1 MSVLD
6 HENFRFM
13 ESLVNSPDAKQQQAE
28 SPDLGGI
35 KTAYGTIQGGDEDLG
50 EGFAVARRP
59 RPLDKAPESV
69 RQSAKMIRAM
79 APSAAIAAMGGL
91 AGGLPS
97 GGIGV
102 PAGIAGAL
110 GAKAIYDIGSPV
122 INALL
127 GSDTLPSS
135 NIFADKALD
144 YLGVPYPETPGEQSL
159 FNIGRAAIDAMG
171 GGFGIGRTLAKGL
184 TAEQVAARG
193 AAATTPEM
201 IGGAMQYGGPL
212 MDAAQGASGQSL
224 IELVD
229 PEGSHPIADVFLGLL
244 GGAVPPV
251 ARATPSFLAG
261 TREMTPAHQ
270 DAMRTAMTARGAS
283 APNPEIARTPQQI
296 ENFIRDAEASGSV
309 SAGLRAAFQGRNP
322 FEAMA
327 NRVAVSNVERNLLE
341 GALNPKQAIQNI
353 DDSIA
358 MGLNENIPGFNL
370 GSVAAAN
377 DEGVAQALSPAL
389 SNPRVVQ
396 RGNLNQGALSQFS
409 SDIAAPVNEAPGAFN
424 SAAAARESAFVGPAG
439 RTLADTDASIA
450 LQEQMIRDLELR
462 RAVAEAELADVQR
475 RLSENAPA
483 TQRQAASEAGSSEY
497 WKKYKD
503 LQKKMEAGKDPAEL
517 SKPISVDP
525 IASGVAQSRDVSAT
539 ALQPTNPIVENIEQ
553 QLARFGVEPGAAP
566 DGPTM
571 TKTVIAAQ
579 PSGPEG
585 AAVPTPVSAMTPA
598 RAAQIEAGIAAMPEP
613 KGPVKYLGGSTPVES
628 EVRTP
633 GGQVIKV
640 RRKIVE
646 LEDVVRS
653 GNEAHPVEYQNR
665 DRAEIAS
672 KNQINDIFGKFDPR
686 QITGSQP
693 SATTGAP
700 IVGPSKNI
708 LEGGH
713 GRISVLERVLTDP
726 SSAAKRAAYIDELT
740 RSGHDVSG
748 FKNPVEVQERVTP
761 LTPPEVEAYVADMN
775 RPVVAQLSTGDMA
788 RADSKKI
795 LSGAVALLDPTK
807 PLDHPANADFVRQ
820 LNSGLG
826 ATELNSYIRADGGAN
841 STLVRRYQNG
851 LNQAAYGERTPVQGQ
866 LSSADSVLRAM
877 RDDSD
882 PMIKGIASAM
892 DDASGL
898 FAKLR
903 MMTESGQLD
912 AKYDLG
918 QKVAE
923 AASFVREAKRNGVHP
938 LEMLNQA
945 ELPAFGGP
953 DDTVRSLVELFY
965 NEGSQRQVGTRAL
978 AEALEGMA
986 SDAAKQV
993 PDIFKPPVPVEKLI
1007 QDAKQFI
1014 NARKQP
1020 TAGAAQEAPA
1030 AQATPQ
1036 APVAAPEVP
1045 QASVETVGAKRKG
1058 RAKEKTEPSAESE
1071 AVRDLDRQIKKIAKE
1086 RLRIAEKSTKPIS
1099 ESDQAAFDKKTE
1111 ELNALQTQRDKLAD
1125 QAKKAGVLP
1134 ATGEPQA
1141 MLKDTGTT
1149 EPAPAAPE
1157 TPPPTPVEA
1166 VSVMSAPAEVLTV
1179 ENAAAVLDDLN
1190 AKMRA
1195 ASRAGGVEYTNTK
1208 NELQPI
1214 IDELTLQLE
1223 SEAPNLMKAKQLYA
1237 VAAPDLIH
1245 GVTSKIRKA
1254 GPGGSPSAVQPS
1266 KTLELWFK
1274 GEPSKENAAQLAAI
1288 MGDTPENVDAI
1299 RQFSI
1304 SSVAA
1309 ATKEQATGPAIR
1321 NWLAKKAQIFER
1333 PEFASI
1339 GEEIRR
1345 YANQIDNA
1353 STQINQAGRDIE
1365 AARRDL
1371 IGLGKSRTEAE
1382 SALSFARKT
1391 ASEAGSAKIASGDA
1405 GIRQVLSDPLAAREA
1420 VSAADTPQARADLDN
1435 KVRDYIDR
1443 SMKNTAVNADRPV
1456 ASPAV
1461 EAEDLNVSM
1470 AKSIREL
1477 TDAKTPEGKSRREA
1491 LEILTS
1497 PEHIR
1502 RLDMLANALESEAKQ
1517 TKLTRGGSPMGSDT
1531 TQKTATQRAAQA
1543 ASPFYRR
1550 MTLTILNALSDTNTA
1565 RQFLADVHL
1574 NPPLLKEI
1582 LRMHKEADVAGL
1594 NGIVRAFAK
1603 RTGRVAGYLG
1613 QRNSDWRK
1621 RQQEAEDMEDE
1632 GVDQTPQTE

>member
-6 HENFRFM
+6 HENFKFM
-13 ESLVNSPDAKQQQAE
+13 ESLVNSPDARQQQAE
-28 SPDLGGI
+28 LPDLGGI

-50 EGFAVARRP
+50 EGFAVARKP
-59 RPLDKAPESV
+59 RPLDKASEFV
-69 RQSAKMIRAM
+69 RGASKGVRAVTPG
-79 APSAAIAAMGGL
+79 ATIAGLGAL
-91 AGGLPS
+91 AGLPF
-97 GGIGV
+97 GV
-102 PAGIAGAL
+102 GAPLGAAAAL

-127 GSDTLPSS
+127 GSDALPSS
-135 NIFADKALD
+135 NILTDKALD
-144 YLGVPYPETPGEQSL
+144 YLGVPYPETSGEQSL

-171 GGFGIGRTLAKGL
+171 GGFGLGRTLAKGL
-184 TAEQVAARG
+184 TAEQVAAKG

-201 IGGAMQYGGPL
+201 IGGAMQHGGPL

-244 GGAVPPV
+244 GGAAPTV
-251 ARATPSFLAG
+251 ARATPNFLAG

-270 DAMRTAMTARGAS
+270 DAMRAAMAARGAS

-353 DDSIA
+353 DNSIA

-424 SAAAARESAFVGPAG
+424 SAAAARESAFVEPAS
-439 RTLADTDASIA
+439 RALANTDANIA

-462 RAVAEAELADVQR
+462 RAIAETELADSQR
-475 RLSENAPA
+475 RLAENAPA
-483 TQRQAASEAGSSEY
+483 TQRQASSEAGAAEY
-497 WKKYKD
+497 WKKYER
-503 LQKKMEAGKDPAEL
+503 LQKQMEAGKDPSEL
-517 SKPISVDP
+517 SKPISVEP

-566 DGPTM
+566 EGPTM

-633 GGQVIKV
+633 GGQAIKV

-740 RSGHDVSG
+740 RAGHDVSG
-748 FKNPVEVQERVTP
+748 FKNPIEVQERVTP

-788 RADSKKI
+788 RADSKRI
-795 LSGAVALLDPTK
+795 LAGAVARLDPSK
-807 PLDHPANADFVRQ
+807 SLDHPANADFVRQ

-826 ATELNSYIRADGGAN
+826 ATELNSYISADGGAN

-923 AASFVREAKRNGVHP
+923 AASFVREAKRSGVHP

-1007 QDAKQFI
+1007 QEAKQFI
-1014 NARKQP
+1014 SAR
-1020 TAGAAQEAPA
+1020 QEPA
-1030 AQATPQ
+1030 AVAKVAPQ
-1036 APVAAPEVP
+1036 APVAASEATQTAQAAAEPVVVGP
-1045 QASVETVGAKRKG
+1045 KRKGKGKKGQASV
-1058 RAKEKTEPSAESE
+1058 
-1071 AVRDLDRQIKKIAKE
+1071 
-1086 RLRIAEKSTKPIS
+1086 
-1099 ESDQAAFDKKTE
+1099 
-1111 ELNALQTQRDKLAD
+1111 
-1125 QAKKAGVLP
+1125 LP
-1134 ATGEPQA
+1134 AAGEPQA
-1141 MLKDTGTT
+1141 MLKDTGTA

-1157 TPPPTPVEA
+1157 TPPPTPVGA

-1195 ASRAGGVEYTNTK
+1195 ASRTGGVEYTNTK

-1237 VAAPDLIH
+1237 AAAPDLIH

-1309 ATKEQATGPAIR
+1309 ATGEQATGPAIR
-1321 NWLAKKAQIFER
+1321 SWLAKKAQIFER

-1339 GEEIRR
+1339 GEEIRK

-1550 MTLTILNALSDTNTA
+1550 TTLTILNALSDTNTA

-1582 LRMHKEADVAGL
+1582 LRMHKESDLSGL
-1594 NGIVRAFAK
+1594 NGIVKAFAK